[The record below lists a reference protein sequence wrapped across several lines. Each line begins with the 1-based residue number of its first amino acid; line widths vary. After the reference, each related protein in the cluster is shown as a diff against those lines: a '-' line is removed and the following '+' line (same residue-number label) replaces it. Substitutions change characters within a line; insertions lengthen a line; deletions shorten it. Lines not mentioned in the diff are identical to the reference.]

1 MNIWSVTQCGET
13 VTQFYDSISRGYK
26 LQNYDID
33 RPDMCCSSQ
42 KWPAVSYKLSY
53 DLIVFSYCLGGGREC
68 SPRK

>member
-13 VTQFYDSISRGYK
+13 VTHFYDSISRGCK

-42 KWPAVSYKLSY
+42 KWPAVSYKLLY
-53 DLIVFSYCLGGGREC
+53 DLVVFSFCLGGGKEC

>member
-13 VTQFYDSISRGYK
+13 VTHFYDSISRGCK

-42 KWPAVSYKLSY
+42 KCPAVTYKLLN
-53 DLIVFSYCLGGGREC
+53 DLIVFSYCLGGERVC